1 MGTYLKCSRGFI
13 LRADVLITSLRLV
26 KTSDEEQFVVHPRNT
41 LLFVLYAV
49 GDLYFCICSLFDE
62 AVSKCKL
69 WHRYTEGVR
78 NRGKKECN

>member
-1 MGTYLKCSRGFI
+1 MGTYLKYSRGFI

-49 GDLYFCICSLFDE
+49 GGFVLLQLSFI
-62 AVSKCKL
+62 
-69 WHRYTEGVR
+69 
-78 NRGKKECN
+78 